1 MKTSGRCC
9 PTRMKPMSEV
19 SKQQLSALL
28 DGELGADEA
37 RFLLRRIQ
45 ADPAL
50 LELWSRYQLMGDV
63 MRHRACMPVSARLAT
78 RVMQQIDQEK
88 APVSAHR
95 SSRWVRYG
103 LGGSIAASVAVAALV
118 WMQPQPRTPASV
130 ATKQAAVSSS
140 PVLAEATVD
149 PVNTAN
155 TTAVQAPDLG
165 AILRQPGAAL
175 LNVQPASAVRSQ
187 GPVLVTQ
194 PGGAERPLW
203 MPTTASRH
211 HPETFYLRASPV
223 RASPGAGPPQREQ
236 HARVLPH

>member
-1 MKTSGRCC
+1 
-9 PTRMKPMSEV
+9 MSEV

-50 LELWSRYQLMGDV
+50 LELWSRYQLMGDAL
-63 MRHRACMPVSARLAT
+63 RHRACMPVGARMAT
-78 RVMQQIDQEK
+78 RVMRQIDEEK
-88 APVSAHR
+88 APVVTHR

-118 WMQPQPRTPASV
+118 WMQPQPRTPTPL

-140 PVLAEATVD
+140 PVLADATID
-149 PVNTAN
+149 AADSSNAPATL
-155 TTAVQAPDLG
+155 APDLG
-165 AILRQPGAAL
+165 AVLRRPGSAL

-187 GPVLVTQ
+187 GPLVMSQ
-194 PGGAERPLW
+194 PDAERPLW
-203 MPTTASRH
+203 MPVNTGRH
-211 HPETFYLRASPV
+211 YPETFYLRASPLNV
-223 RASPGAGPPQREQ
+223 SPGAGPPQQREQ
-236 HARVLPH
+236 AQVLPH